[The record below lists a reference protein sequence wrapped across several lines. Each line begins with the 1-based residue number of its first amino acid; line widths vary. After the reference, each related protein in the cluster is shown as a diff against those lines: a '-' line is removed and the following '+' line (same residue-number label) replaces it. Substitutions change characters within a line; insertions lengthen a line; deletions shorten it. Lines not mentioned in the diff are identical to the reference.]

1 MAVCHTI
8 IIDVKT
14 GKYNASSPDELAL
27 VEAARSFGFEFTGID
42 SNDIMTIK
50 QEKTSFEHKF

>member
-27 VEAARSFGFEFTGID
+27 VEAACSFGFEFTGID

-50 QEKTSFEHKF
+50 